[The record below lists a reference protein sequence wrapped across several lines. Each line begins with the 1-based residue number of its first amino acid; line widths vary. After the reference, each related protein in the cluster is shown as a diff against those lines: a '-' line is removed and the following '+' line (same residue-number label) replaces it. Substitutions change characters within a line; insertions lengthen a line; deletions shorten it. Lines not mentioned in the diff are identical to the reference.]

1 MNLYEYLSSFNVN
14 PIFMLGC
21 YFIVGVIVVDILY
34 KLVEI
39 IKIFVNN
46 LNEIE
51 IDGKKIRFS
60 NKFVKTLSPELQK
73 RFADLAAKNF
83 ASKIITEPLSNKGLE
98 FFRDV
103 DKLLSDLREKE
114 SPNIEDYERTI
125 SGIQSLPEYSDF
137 MKIRSSLSKASKKW
151 NAKEYLNFIKPP
163 KKAKHFLV
171 GAFLLPI
178 KKGVRWLEGYKLT

>member
-14 PIFMLGC
+14 PIFILGC

-39 IKIFVNN
+39 LKSFVNT

-73 RFADLAAKNF
+73 RFADLAAKDF
-83 ASKIITEPLSNKGLE
+83 VSKTITEPLTKRGVK
-98 FFRDV
+98 FFYKVNR
-103 DKLLSDLREKE
+103 LLTDLRKKE
-114 SPNIEDYERTI
+114 SPSIEDYEKTI
-125 SGIQSLPEYSDF
+125 SRIQSLPEYSYF
-137 MKIRSSLSKASKKW
+137 MKIVDHFSSFSKAGKKW
-151 NAKEYLNFIKPP
+151 EAKEDLNFIKELAVDLQSN
-163 KKAKHFLV
+163 KEF
-171 GAFLLPI
+171 
-178 KKGVRWLEGYKLT
+178 